1 MRMWLALWAVL
12 LPLHLA
18 VTGSPPAGPARP
30 VIEQTSAV
38 ISPLTVSMQNPNME
52 CANGGFVPQ
61 AGITGLVPRGWSAL
75 VLNGQPDINSARTYF
90 LGSYCAAGWVEHL
103 EGDDA
108 LVMAAQDLET
118 NPVPGKPF
126 DALVYQQVAV
136 TPGLPYSLSAWMVS
150 FCGGSFNNPN
160 DCPSGDYIAK
170 MLGLD
175 PSGGTDPNAPGVIWT
190 EDRQNFNQSR
200 WVNLRLGVTAQSSRM
215 TVFARIRSPFLHHG
229 NYGLIDAVSLMGA
242 PTAHFGDLPAQVNGP
257 SAPITW
263 DGALSTDILA
273 IPAGTYH
280 LHFDVQSR
288 LGLGGAWQDWVQDSE
303 ARSAQFTSSVPTST
317 YYFRVRALAEQQSGV
332 PGAWPNHR
340 YVGEW
345 LPSAPVSFG
354 NHPPLAVDDNAN
366 TREDTPL
373 QIPVL
378 VNDSDPDPGQALSIS
393 SAGPALHGRVSNDG
407 HLIYYSPDPDFNG
420 SDVFTYT
427 INDGGLVSA
436 PGTVALTVTPVNDPP
451 RVRNAG
457 MRMNAA
463 GETVWSALGVYD
475 PDGDPLSI
483 TASGLPPG
491 LALDQGSGGVI
502 LGTLAENS
510 LGTYR
515 VTITATDPQT
525 TTTVSFDW
533 WVLEEVWR
541 ARLPVLAR

>member
-30 VIEQTSAV
+30 VIAQTSAV
-38 ISPLTVSMQNPNME
+38 ISPLAVSMQNPNME

-229 NYGLIDAVSLMGA
+229 NYGLIDAVSLLRA
-242 PTAHFGDLPAQVNGP
+242 PAAQFGDLPAQVNGP

-354 NHPPLAVDDNAN
+354 NHPP
-366 TREDTPL
+366 
-373 QIPVL
+373 
-378 VNDSDPDPGQALSIS
+378 
-393 SAGPALHGRVSNDG
+393 
-407 HLIYYSPDPDFNG
+407 
-420 SDVFTYT
+420 
-427 INDGGLVSA
+427 
-436 PGTVALTVTPVNDPP
+436 

-457 MRMNAA
+457 TRMNAV
-463 GETVWSALGVYD
+463 GETVWSWLGVYD

-491 LALDQGSGGVI
+491 LALDQESGGVI

-510 LGTYR
+510 LDTYR